1 MANFDED
8 YFDSGAEFDEAGTKK
23 SMKKIIVKQELDTKS
38 DVELKDYSGKHKSLS
53 AGSTVFPGL
62 AAGQA
67 AFESADSAFTA
78 ALEDA
83 EEQADILKEKNRI
96 KDTARTALENVLTA
110 RGHIIE
116 STPGVTED
124 QVNAVGMGV
133 KGNKAVTPHVMPKT
147 ANLTLSTGDNAGE
160 VDAHWNSIKGT
171 ATYAVQWSPDPVTE
185 SSWKDAP
192 AVTKSKT
199 TLTGLTSGSKI
210 WVRVCA
216 VSAGGYG
223 PWSSPVPIVVP

>member
-8 YFDSGAEFDEAGTKK
+8 YFDSGAEFDEAGIKTN
-23 SMKKIIVKQELDTKS
+23 MKKIVVKQELDRMS
-38 DVELKDYSGKHKSLS
+38 DLDLKDYSGKHKSLS

-67 AFESADSAFTA
+67 AFAAADSGFSD
-78 ALEDA
+78 ALEAA
-83 EEQADILKEKNRI
+83 EEEADILKEKIRL
-96 KDTARTALENVLTA
+96 KDAARTALENVLTA

-116 STPGVTED
+116 STPGVTEA

-133 KGNKAVTPHVMPKT
+133 KGTAATPHLPPKA
-147 ANLTLSTGDNAGE
+147 ANLTLSTGDFASE

-185 SSWKDAP
+185 KSWQNAP
-192 AVTKSKT
+192 SVTKSKA

-223 PWSSPVPIVVP
+223 PWSNQVSIVVP